1 MKEIKQLHQQIGL
14 STLKFVI
21 FYILTLGF
29 YDMVW
34 LYSANNAFEKCLN
47 TKVKSATYLIMYV
60 IVCAWSNFFLSF
72 PDEESYQIFLAIG
85 ACLNF
90 VQFVMGFIWANSAR
104 YQLTYHCL
112 AKHNIQ
118 LKTHTIYVL
127 LFNYFYINYLINQLA
142 KLELTESA

>member
-1 MKEIKQLHQQIGL
+1 MKDIKQLHQQIGL
-14 STLKFVI
+14 STLNFVI

-34 LYSANNAFEKCLN
+34 LYSANKAFERFLN
-47 TKVKSATYLIMYV
+47 TKVKSATYLNMYV
-60 IVCAWSNFFLSF
+60 IVCAWSHFFLSF
-72 PDEESYQIFLAIG
+72 PDEESYQILLAIG
-85 ACLNF
+85 TCLYF
-90 VQFVMGFIWANSAR
+90 TQFVMSFIWANSAR

-112 AKHNIQ
+112 AKHNFQ